1 MEALPRPSPPRS
13 PRQQLR
19 DWIDWVGAGRVVAVI
34 ASVVAVVGGGWWL
47 LRPPGTPVEDTLPY
61 TAGAAV
67 GTTVA
72 TGTAPVTTTIVVSV
86 SAAASS
92 SVSASGEPS
101 ELVVHVA
108 GAVVWPGVYHLVA
121 GARVVDAVAAA
132 GGATPDAQPDAVN
145 LAAPLHDGDR
155 VYVPGATDPTVAV
168 PAGVT
173 PAPGAGTGGDET
185 PSGPV
190 DLNSATAEQLDALPG
205 VGPAT
210 AQAIVDHRDR
220 NGPFASVDALGDVRG
235 IGPAKLEAL
244 RPLVVV

>member
-1 MEALPRPSPPRS
+1 MEALPRRPPPPRS
-13 PRQQLR
+13 PWHQLR
-19 DWIDWVGAGRVVAVI
+19 DWTIWVGPGRVVAVI
-34 ASVVAVVGGGWWL
+34 ASVAAVVAGSWWL
-47 LRPPGTPVEDTLPY
+47 LRPPAAPVEDGLPY

-67 GTTVA
+67 STTAAGPVSSTA
-72 TGTAPVTTTIVVSV
+72 TTDV
-86 SAAASS
+86 SATT
-92 SVSASGEPS
+92 SALPT

-108 GAVVWPGVYHLVA
+108 GAVVAAGVYRVPA

-132 GGATPDAQPDAVN
+132 GGATPDAQTDAVN

-155 VYVPGATDPTVAV
+155 VYLPRVTDPTVAV

-173 PAPGAGTGGDET
+173 PAPGASAGTGGPAST
-185 PSGPV
+185 GPV
-190 DLNSATAEQLDALPG
+190 DLNNATVEQLDALPG

-220 NGPFASVDALGDVRG
+220 NGPFASVDQLGDVRG

>member
-1 MEALPRPSPPRS
+1 
-13 PRQQLR
+13 LR
-19 DWIDWVGAGRVVAVI
+19 DWVAWVGPARIAVVV
-34 ASVVAVVGGGWWL
+34 ASVVAVVAGGWWL
-47 LRPPGTPVEDTLPY
+47 LRPPAAAVEDSLPY

-67 GTTVA
+67 AANGAGTTTSVGVA
-72 TGTAPVTTTIVVSV
+72 VVAASTT
-86 SAAASS
+86 SS
-92 SVSASGEPS
+92 SVPT

-108 GAVVWPGVYHLVA
+108 GAVVVPGVYRVAA

-132 GGATPDAQPDAVN
+132 GGVAPDAQSDAVN

-155 VYVPGATDPTVAV
+155 VYVPSATDPTVAV

-173 PAPGAGTGGDET
+173 PAPGAATAGEADA
-185 PSGPV
+185 GPI
-190 DLNSATAEQLDALPG
+190 DLNTATVDQLDALPG

-220 NGPFASVDALGDVRG
+220 NGPFVSVDALGDVRG